1 MFEYYKIDTLIN
13 EPSSF
18 WINLIIT
25 ILGTSIGFL
34 GAFWLANRT
43 YKKQLKTEYNAKL
56 ELYKDRLRYMLLL
69 IESALKS
76 IEKQTDNFEDLAKEY
91 KKDPTEK
98 HLLRLIA
105 SNDLHRLQAMDTEEV
120 FRAYFLV
127 IPNNSEKNNDY
138 KKIYGYI
145 DFLFRSQKQTIEST
159 EKQVGFVYRDQMFI
173 KKTIEKLTNQMY
185 KWIKRIEKEDPAYSS
200 LGKYSF
206 LVHYHMIY
214 TQLIEEQSKLRRIEE
229 EFLIPFGQ
237 LLLKDY
243 KYEEYFG
250 EIHNLASKAI
260 IRFNH
265 LKMNSDN
272 FANDLNSQRSL
283 MKNSFESLTAIK
295 NKLQG
300 YLN

>member
-1 MFEYYKIDTLIN
+1 M
-13 EPSSF
+13 
-18 WINLIIT
+18 NLVHFGLTFFVTVIVTVI
-25 ILGTSIGFL
+25 GTGIGL
-34 GAFWLANRT
+34 WGAFWLANRT
-43 YKKQLKTEYNAKL
+43 YKKQLKKEFEAKL
-56 ELYKDRLRYMLLL
+56 DRYKDRLQYMVQL
-69 IESALKS
+69 IESAIKTVG
-76 IEKQTDNFEDLAKEY
+76 KQTDNFEALAKEY
-91 KKDPTEK
+91 KQDPTEK
-98 HLLRLIA
+98 HFLRLIA
-105 SNDLHRLQAMDTEEV
+105 SNDLHRLQNMDTEEI
-120 FRAYFLV
+120 FQAYHQV
-127 IPNNSEKNNDY
+127 VPDNPEKNDDY

-145 DFLFRSQKQTIEST
+145 DFLFMSQKQTIEST
-159 EKQVGFVYRDQMFI
+159 EKQISFVYRDQMFI

-185 KWIKRIEKEDPAYSS
+185 KWIKRIEKEESTFQS

-206 LVHYHMIY
+206 LVHFHMIY
-214 TQLIEEQSKLRRIEE
+214 TELIEEQSKLGRIEE

-237 LLLKDY
+237 LLLKDF
-243 KYEEYFG
+243 KYEDYFG

-283 MKNSFESLTAIK
+283 MKNSIESLTTIK